1 MSNFISVLVEF
12 YFLNN
17 KILIYLGGNAIV
29 STVQNLVVYRGK
41 RGVQKVSIFGQNAL
55 ESIKLH

>member
-17 KILIYLGGNAIV
+17 KILIYLGGNGIV
-29 STVQNLVVYRGK
+29 STVQNLAGYRRK
-41 RGVQKVSIFGQNAL
+41 RGDQKVSIFGQNAL
-55 ESIKLH
+55 KSIKLH